1 MNSYSV
7 VSPSPVARLFHFQAL
22 ACCLVFQ
29 QDSPGPPLSPRTH
42 LYICMPSQ
50 YLKRTFPHLRKKLS
64 IILTRLCIASL
75 RTLRPPPLSAD
86 RLPPP
91 PPPSIRAL
99 HHVRPTV
106 ADADA
111 VDGPPPPPL
120 LIATGAVAASV
131 RPANPPLLA
140 AATPPSPA
148 LSFAAGTSALA
159 LLLHAASGEGGEDA
173 DVRAQV
179 APDGSVVI
187 SFGGVQAAAAQLTC
201 RLQAHYDPLSLSSLL
216 FEFSFSSS
224 SPLPLQPHTA
234 LAVAAVASGGALAPA
249 AWARAFVQRMQQCCA
264 LHAAILDET
273 HADTERNLYQ
283 IAFSDSAGASAFT
296 LFILPHSRSGVA
308 LQPLA
313 LLLPVTYPH
322 VSPQPSFSS
331 ASSHLRSC
339 FLTLMQQ
346 HSQPWPVSLM
356 VLRPPAP
363 TFSSDS

>member
-1 MNSYSV
+1 M
-7 VSPSPVARLFHFQAL
+7 
-22 ACCLVFQ
+22 
-29 QDSPGPPLSPRTH
+29 
-42 LYICMPSQ
+42 
-50 YLKRTFPHLRKKLS
+50 
-64 IILTRLCIASL
+64 
-75 RTLRPPPLSAD
+75 
-86 RLPPP
+86 
-91 PPPSIRAL
+91 
-99 HHVRPTV
+99 

-120 LIATGAVAASV
+120 LIATGTVAASV

-140 AATPPSPA
+140 AVSAPSPA
-148 LSFAAGTSALA
+148 FSFAGGTSALA

-187 SFGGVQAAAAQLTC
+187 SFGGVQAAAAAHLTC
-201 RLQAHYDPLSLSSLL
+201 RLPADCDPLSLSSIA
-216 FEFSFSSS
+216 FEFSLSSS

-234 LAVAAVASGGALAPA
+234 LAVAAVASGGPLAPA
-249 AWARAFVQRMQQCCA
+249 AWARAFVQRVQHCCA
-264 LHAAILDET
+264 LHAVILDET
-273 HADTERNLYQ
+273 RADTERNLYQ
-283 IAFSDSAGASAFT
+283 IEFSDSAGASAFT

-322 VSPQPSFSS
+322 VSPQPAFSA

-356 VLRPPAP
+356 VLCPPAP
-363 TFSSDS
+363 AFSAHTTCRLRSGFRLCVSTS